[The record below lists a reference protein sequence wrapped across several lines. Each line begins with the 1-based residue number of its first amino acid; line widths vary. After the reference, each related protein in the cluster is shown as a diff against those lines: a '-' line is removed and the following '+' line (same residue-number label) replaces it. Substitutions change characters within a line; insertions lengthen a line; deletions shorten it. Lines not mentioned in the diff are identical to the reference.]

1 MKLQLILLAEKK
13 HKHPPYGPAA
23 GPAVGGSSSHVY
35 TSKCHGWKQRMLVE
49 EKHTD
54 TNKNGGALTLFSHGQ
69 VNYFLTAKN
78 ARKRCSLKDKEAS
91 REELQ
96 NRAIKKQAAEKEQG
110 GEVQQRVLDRGLD
123 RELGEGFQSLECGDR
138 ELEEKLEKERKL
150 SLEWRRM

>member
-110 GEVQQRVLDRGLD
+110 GRSPAESAGPRAGQGAGIRFSEFWSVETVSSRRSW
-123 RELGEGFQSLECGDR
+123 R
-138 ELEEKLEKERKL
+138 KKE
-150 SLEWRRM
+150 SCH